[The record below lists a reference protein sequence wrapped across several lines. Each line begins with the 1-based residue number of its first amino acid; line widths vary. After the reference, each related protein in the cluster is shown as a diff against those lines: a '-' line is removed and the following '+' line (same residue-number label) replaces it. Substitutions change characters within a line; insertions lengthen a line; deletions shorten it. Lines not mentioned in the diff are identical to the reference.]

1 MVYQFQKYEP
11 TQLKRGHLRLGGSDP
26 QGRRIDVTNLYL
38 ERDGKPWIGVMGE
51 FHFSRCPREKWY
63 GELCKMKAGGITTVA
78 SYLFWIHH
86 EEIEGE
92 FDFSGNLDIRAF
104 VELTA
109 KAGMDMVLR
118 VGPWAH
124 GECRNGGFPDWL
136 VQKGFPLRENHPEYL
151 ALVRVWLE
159 KIYEQVKGLFYKDGG
174 NIIAVQ
180 LENEL
185 TDNAEHLLRLKQM
198 AQEIGFD
205 VPLYTVTGWNS
216 SYGAKIPVKEVFP
229 VFSAYVDAPWAEHT
243 RQLPPS
249 EHYVFEK
256 KRNDAS
262 VGSDLIRVVDEDG
275 WRLPYEEYPFA
286 TCELGPGLE
295 PTHHRRPIV
304 SGMDAYAM
312 SLVKL
317 GVGNNLI
324 GYYMY
329 HGGTNPLGKRSSFN
343 ETRATGYPNDYPIL
357 SYDFQAPLSEYGEVR
372 EQYRL
377 LNLLHLFAQDFGEKL
392 APMEAVNGREKVE
405 PGDGTSL
412 RYCMRTDGESGFVFV
427 NHYQRLGHIADL
439 EDVVIDT
446 GSVKFPPISVKGDI
460 AFFMPFALCLGGE
473 RLEYATA
480 QPICVCG
487 DTVFFAE
494 IPGVPARYRF
504 AGQEERQGSAA
515 FPEGVS
521 ILTEGGLR
529 IVTLPWDRARF
540 ARKLGGVLYVGDG
553 CDLYEQ
559 DGRILSVEGGEYRYV
574 RWTGDTFA
582 EQADGE
588 PKQAARLTVTPLR
601 EQPLHS
607 PYEEELHIGGERK
620 VAWSELAV
628 DSPEGFVQVAYEGDV
643 AQIYADGQLAADDY
657 YYGRPWRVPAALL
670 FGKKCFLAVSELRDA
685 STGNIRSGCGRSSR

>member
-11 TQLKRGHLRLGGSDP
+11 SPLKRGHLHLGGANPD
-26 QGRRIDVTNLYL
+26 GGRIDVTNLYL

-51 FHFSRCPREKWY
+51 FHFSRCPRERWY
-63 GELCKMKAGGITTVA
+63 DELCKMKAGGITVVA

-92 FDFSGNLDIRAF
+92 FDFSGNRDIRAF
-104 VELTA
+104 VELVE

-136 VQKGFPLRENHPEYL
+136 VQKGFALRENHPEYL
-151 ALVRVWLE
+151 ALVRIWLE

-198 AQEIGFD
+198 AQEIGYE

-216 SYGAKIPVKEVFP
+216 SYGAKIPVKEVLP

-243 RQLPPS
+243 EKLPPS

-256 KRNDAS
+256 KRNDAA
-262 VGSDLIRVVDEDG
+262 VGADLIKVVDEDG

-304 SGMDAYAM
+304 TGMDAYAM

-329 HGGTNPLGKRSSFN
+329 HGGTNPLGKLSTFN
-343 ETRATGYPNDYPIL
+343 ETRASGYPNDYPIL

-377 LNLLHLFAQDFGEKL
+377 LNLLHLFAQDFGEIL
-392 APMEAVNGREKVE
+392 APMEAVNGMEKVT
-405 PGDGTSL
+405 PDDGTSL
-412 RYCMRTDGESGFVFV
+412 RYGMRTDGKSGFVFV
-427 NHYQRLGHIADL
+427 NHHQRLGHLADL

-446 GSVKFPPISVKGDI
+446 GRVKFPPLSVKGDV
-460 AFFMPFALCLGGE
+460 AFYLPFGISLAGE
-473 RLEYATA
+473 TLEYATA
-480 QPICVCG
+480 QPVCLSG
-487 DTVFFAE
+487 NTVFFAQ
-494 IPGVPARYRF
+494 IPGVKARYKF
-504 AGQEERQGSAA
+504 AGREEL
-515 FPEGVS
+515 EGTAGA
-521 ILTEGGLR
+521 TEKAGIAHIGKLSLVTVPWKYARYLR
-529 IVTLPWDRARF
+529 RLAGQIY
-540 ARKLGGVLYVGDG
+540 LGDE
-553 CDLYEQ
+553 CDLYEK
-559 DGRILSVEGGEYRYV
+559 DGEILSVQGGRYRYFRWTKDALEEHEGGTPQKKAV
-574 RWTGDTFA
+574 
-582 EQADGE
+582 
-588 PKQAARLTVTPLR
+588 LTVKPLADP
-601 EQPLHS
+601 PLCS
-607 PYEEELHIGGERK
+607 PYETELHIGGERK
-620 VAWSELAV
+620 VAWSELQV
-628 DSPEGFVQVAYEGDV
+628 DGPDGFVQVEYVGDV
-643 AQIYADGQLAADDY
+643 AQIYADGQLVADDY
-657 YYGRPWRVPAALL
+657 YYGRPWRIPASLL
-670 FGKKCFLAVSELRDA
+670 WGRKCFLAVSELKEDFYREDPERA
-685 STGNIRSGCGRSSR
+685 REDL

>member
-11 TQLKRGHLRLGGSDP
+11 SQLKRGHLRLGGSNP
-26 QGRRIDVTNLYL
+26 QGGRIDVTNLYL
-38 ERDGKPWIGVMGE
+38 ERDGKPWISVMGE
-51 FHFSRCPREKWY
+51 FHFSRCSREKWY
-63 GELCKMKAGGITTVA
+63 DELCKMKAGGITTVA

-92 FDFSGNLDIRAF
+92 FDFSGNRDIRAF
-104 VELTA
+104 VELVD

-136 VQKGFPLRENHPEYL
+136 VQKRFTLRENNPEYL
-151 ALVRVWLE
+151 ALVRTWLE

-185 TDNAEHLLRLKQM
+185 TDDAEHLLQLKKM
-198 AQEIGFD
+198 AQEIGYD

-216 SYGAKIPVKEVFP
+216 SYGAKIPVNEVLP

-243 RQLPPS
+243 KKLPPS

-256 KRNDAS
+256 KRNDAA
-262 VGSDLIRVVDEDG
+262 VGADLIKVVDEDG

-304 SGMDAYAM
+304 TGMDAYVL

-329 HGGTNPLGKRSSFN
+329 HGGTNPIGKLSTFN
-343 ETRATGYPNDYPIL
+343 ESKATGYPNDYPIL

-377 LNLLHLFAQDFGEKL
+377 LNLLHLFAQDFGEIL
-392 APMEAVNGREKVE
+392 APMEAVNSTEKVTPDNE
-405 PGDGTSL
+405 TSL
-412 RYCMRTDGESGFVFV
+412 RYCMRTDGTGGFVFI
-427 NHYQRLGHIADL
+427 NHYQRLGRIADI

-446 GSVKFPPISVKGDI
+446 GSVKFPSISVKGDVG
-460 AFFMPFALCLGGE
+460 FFLPFGITLGGE
-473 RLEYATA
+473 KLEYATA
-480 QPICVCG
+480 QPLCICD
-487 DTVFFAE
+487 DTAFFAA
-494 IPGVPARYRF
+494 VPNVETVYKF
-504 AGQEERQGSAA
+504 AGQEEKAVSPDPDSA
-515 FPEGVS
+515 FTV
-521 ILTEGGLR
+521 GGLR
-529 IVTLPWDRARF
+529 VVTLSWDQARF
-540 ARKLGGVLYVGDG
+540 ARRLGGTFYVGEN
-553 CDLYEQ
+553 CDLYER
-559 DGRILSVEGGEYRYV
+559 DGNILSAADGEYRYHK
-574 RWTGDTFA
+574 WTGDRFEA
-582 EQADGE
+582 HEAGQ
-588 PKQAARLTVTPLR
+588 PARMVKLTVTPLA
-601 EQPLHS
+601 EQPIHS
-607 PYEEELHIGGERK
+607 EYEAELHIEGERK
-620 VAWSELAV
+620 VAWSKLEV
-628 DSPEGFVQVAYEGDV
+628 SGSEGFVTVEYVGDV
-643 AQIYADGQLAADDY
+643 AQIYADGQLIADDY
-657 YYGRPWRVPAALL
+657 YYGRPWRVPASLL
-670 FGKKCFLAVSELRDA
+670 HGKECFLAVAERRDDFYREYPERA
-685 STGNIRSGCGRSSR
+685 KDAF